1 MASDDFRITYKRPPS
16 KLFDTEETRKIIEQE
31 LTTASIK
38 SVGEFHG
45 ALVPKTPFAF
55 GFLRNSWQ
63 QRVFKRGKD
72 VIGQVRST
80 APHAWP
86 VEEGSKPHF
95 PPIAPIEL
103 WVKRKLQ
110 IKDAKQAKAIAFLI
124 ARKIAKFGTK
134 AVHMVRDT
142 FREKKSSIESNYKQ
156 ALSNITQRIARL

>member
-1 MASDDFRITYKRPPS
+1 MASDDFKITYSRPPS
-16 KLFDTEETRKIIEQE
+16 KLFDLEETRKIVEQE

-45 ALVPKTPFAF
+45 ALIPRTPFAF
-55 GFLRNSWQ
+55 GFLRNSFMQ
-63 QRVFKRGKD
+63 KVFKRGRD
-72 VIGQVRST
+72 IIGQVRST
-80 APHAWP
+80 SPYAWP

-103 WVKRKLQ
+103 WVRRKLQ
-110 IKDAKQAKAIAFLI
+110 VKENAKAIAFMI
-124 ARKIAKFGTK
+124 ARKISIHGTK

-142 FREKKSSIESNYKQ
+142 FREKQRPIESNYKQ